1 MFFGVLELLKDV
13 LKDVFSKGACDCCK

>member
-1 MFFGVLELLKDV
+1 MFFCVLELLKDV

>member
-13 LKDVFSKGACDCCK
+13 FKLFFSKGACDCCK

>member
-1 MFFGVLELLKDV
+1 MFFCVSELSKDV